1 MAAINNVRDGVRG
14 RAYCLGYR
22 HAVDIG
28 VERNAGVQRLAAV
41 GG

>member
-1 MAAINNVRDGVRG
+1 MAARNNVRDGIRG

-22 HAVDIG
+22 RAVDMG
-28 VERNAGVQRLAAV
+28 VERNAGAQRLAAV